1 MTKINTATQWITLDI
16 YYCYSEVVL
25 RNGESGSHSSFDN
38 TALNGIR
45 LLCTGGSEAKSSEG
59 SKGTL

>member
-1 MTKINTATQWITLDI
+1 LVEGRKAFLLLFYREI
-16 YYCYSEVVL
+16 VL
-25 RNGESGSHSSFDN
+25 KNGEPGGGHSTFDN

-59 SKGTL
+59 PKGTL